1 LTNNGFL
8 DLLVSDF
15 HFQYMQIIQGT
26 SKNSKQTDKIQAMKQ
41 RGFFDEND
49 RLKELSNLGDPLEK
63 LNTVVNWGLFRPILT
78 RVLKK
83 EPQGPGGRPPY
94 DYVMMFKILI
104 LQRLYHISD
113 AQAEYQIKDRLSFM
127 RFLGLSLCNDVPD
140 DKTIWFFREQLVKAE
155 IIDTLFYGFMKELE
169 RNRLITRD
177 GSIVDAT
184 FVDAPRQRN
193 SKDENDSIKE
203 GNIPEEWENP
213 GKEHKKAQ
221 KDVDARWAVKND
233 ETHYGY
239 KNHVKADVDS
249 KLITGYT
256 VTPAHVHDSQEL
268 ENLVDKKRDKVIYG
282 DSAYKGEGIEKCL
295 GRKIEN
301 KICEKGYRNKPL
313 TKTQMVNNRRKSKV
327 RARIEHI
334 FGFMTNSMGGISIRS
349 IGLARAKFCIGL
361 MNLTY
366 NLCRYRFLVGQTT

>member
-1 LTNNGFL
+1 
-8 DLLVSDF
+8 
-15 HFQYMQIIQGT
+15 
-26 SKNSKQTDKIQAMKQ
+26 MKQ
-41 RGFFDEND
+41 HGFFDEND
-49 RLKELSNLGDPLEK
+49 RLKELSKLGDPLEK
-63 LNTVVNWGLFRPILT
+63 LNTVINWQMFGPVLK

-104 LQRLYHISD
+104 LQKLYHISD
-113 AQAEYQIKDRLSFM
+113 AQAEFQIKDRLSFM
-127 RFLGLSLCNDVPD
+127 RFLGLSLYNDVPD
-140 DKTIWFFREQLVKAE
+140 DKTIWYFREQLVKAD
-155 IIDTLFYGFMKELE
+155 IIDTLFYRFMKELE
-169 RNRLITRD
+169 RNNLITHE

-193 SKDENDSIKE
+193 NKDENDSIKE
-203 GNIPEEWENP
+203 GKVPEEWEKP

-239 KNHVKADVDS
+239 KNHIKADKDS
-249 KLITGYT
+249 KLIVDYT

-268 ENLVDKKRDKVIYG
+268 ENLVDKKKDKALYG
-282 DSAYKGEGIEKCL
+282 DSAYKGEDVEKCL

-301 KICEKGYRNKPL
+301 HICEKGYRNKPL
-313 TKTQMVNNRRKSKV
+313 TKKQMAKNRKKSKV
-327 RARIEHI
+327 RARVEHI

-349 IGLARAKFCIGL
+349 IGLQRAKFGIGL

-366 NLCRYRFLVGQTT
+366 NLCRFKFLIIQAA